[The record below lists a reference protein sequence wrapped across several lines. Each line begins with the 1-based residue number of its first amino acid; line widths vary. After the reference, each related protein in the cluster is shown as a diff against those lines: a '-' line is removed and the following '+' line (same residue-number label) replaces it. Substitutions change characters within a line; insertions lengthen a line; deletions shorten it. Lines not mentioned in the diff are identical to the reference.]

1 MSASNPEILAHRPNN
16 QNKANLIMTTRTL
29 THLYDNHDAAVAAV
43 HALEAAG
50 FSHDHVSVVANNA
63 DTRYRTGDAGA
74 HADDVGAAGTGA
86 TAGTIFGGGL
96 GLLAGIGS
104 LAIPGVG
111 PVVAAGWLVA
121 TLTGAGVGAVVG
133 GGAGGLVGSLTHAGV
148 SEEDAHVYAE
158 GVRRGGSLVT
168 VRADEARVAEAEAI
182 LNKGGPVDVGMRR
195 SEYRQA
201 GWQRFDAGQGEFRP
215 ASGTMT
221 GVGTRTGETTTG
233 TLVGVRSVDPASSI

>member
-1 MSASNPEILAHRPNN
+1 
-16 QNKANLIMTTRTL
+16 MTTRTL
-29 THLYDNHDAAVAAV
+29 TRLFDSHDDAVATV

-50 FSHDHVSVVANNA
+50 FGHEHVSVVANNA
-63 DTRYRTGDAGA
+63 DTRYNTAGTTHVDDA
-74 HADDVGAAGTGA
+74 GAAGTGA

-121 TLTGAGVGAVVG
+121 TLTGAGVGAAIG
-133 GGAGGLVGSLTHAGV
+133 GGAGGMVGALTHAGV

-168 VRADEARVAEAEAI
+168 VQAEEARIPEAERI
-182 LNKGGPVDVGMRR
+182 LNNRTYVDPTARR
-195 SEYRQA
+195 AEYTA
-201 GWQRFDAGQGEFRP
+201 SGWQRFDDAAPLP
-215 ASGTMT
+215 ASPA
-221 GVGTRTGETTTG
+221 TTT
-233 TLVGVRSVDPASSI
+233 VRPGV

>member
-1 MSASNPEILAHRPNN
+1 M
-16 QNKANLIMTTRTL
+16 ANRTL
-29 THLYDNHDAAVAAV
+29 TRLFDNHDDAVATV

-50 FSHDHVSVVANNA
+50 FGHDHVSIVANNA
-63 DTRYRTGDAGA
+63 DTRYNTGTDTTHVDDA
-74 HADDVGAAGTGA
+74 GAAGTGA

-133 GGAGGLVGSLTHAGV
+133 GGAGGLVGSLTNHGV
-148 SEEDAHVYAE
+148 SEDDAHVYAE

-168 VRADEARVAEAEAI
+168 VQADEARVIEAERI
-182 LNKGGPVDVGMRR
+182 LNSRTYVDPTARR
-195 SEYRQA
+195 AEYQQT
-201 GWQRFDAGQGEFRP
+201 GWQRFDDAAAP
-215 ASGTMT
+215 LSGTGTT
-221 GVGTRTGETTTG
+221 GVTGIDRTP
-233 TLVGVRSVDPASSI
+233 RSSI

>member
-1 MSASNPEILAHRPNN
+1 M
-16 QNKANLIMTTRTL
+16 RTL
-29 THLYDNHDAAVAAV
+29 TRLFDNHDDAVATV

-50 FSHDHVSVVANNA
+50 FGHDHVSVVANNA
-63 DTRYRTGDAGA
+63 DTRYQTTTGA
-74 HADDVGAAGTGA
+74 HADDVGATGTGA

-148 SEEDAHVYAE
+148 SEDDAHVYAE

-168 VRADEARVAEAEAI
+168 VQVDEARATEAEGI
-182 LNKGGPVDVGMRR
+182 LN
-195 SEYRQA
+195 S
-201 GWQRFDAGQGEFRP
+201 
-215 ASGTMT
+215 
-221 GVGTRTGETTTG
+221 RTY
-233 TLVGVRSVDPASSI
+233 VDPAARRAEYTQSGWERFDESAALPVREKPPVM

>member
-1 MSASNPEILAHRPNN
+1 
-16 QNKANLIMTTRTL
+16 MTTRTL
-29 THLYDNHDAAVAAV
+29 TRLFDNHDDAVATV

-50 FSHDHVSVVANNA
+50 FGHEHVSIVANNA
-63 DTRYRTGDAGA
+63 DTRYNTANGA
-74 HADDVGAAGTGA
+74 HADDAGAAGTGA

-121 TLTGAGVGAVVG
+121 TLTGAGVGAAIG
-133 GGAGGLVGSLTHAGV
+133 GGAGGMVGALTHSGV

-168 VRADEARVAEAEAI
+168 VQADEGRIPEAEKI
-182 LNKGGPVDVGMRR
+182 LNNRTFVDPTARR
-195 SEYRQA
+195 AEYTA
-201 GWQRFDAGQGEFRP
+201 SGWQRFDDKAP
-215 ASGTMT
+215 LT
-221 GVGTRTGETTTG
+221 GSTTG
-233 TLVGVRSVDPASSI
+233 TATTVRTGV

>member
-1 MSASNPEILAHRPNN
+1 
-16 QNKANLIMTTRTL
+16 MTTRTL
-29 THLYDNHDAAVAAV
+29 TRLFDNHDDAVASV

-50 FSHDHVSVVANNA
+50 FGHDHVSVVANNA
-63 DTRYRTGDAGA
+63 DTRYRTGE
-74 HADDVGAAGTGA
+74 HADDAGAAGTGA

-121 TLTGAGVGAVVG
+121 TLTGAGVGAALG
-133 GGAGGLVGSLTHAGV
+133 GGAGGMVGALTHSGV

-168 VRADEARVAEAEAI
+168 VQADEARIAEAEGI
-182 LNKGGPVDVGMRR
+182 LNNRVAVDPVARR
-195 SEYRQA
+195 AEYTA
-201 GWQRFDAGQGEFRP
+201 SGWQRFDEKAPVARP
-215 ASGTMT
+215 
-221 GVGTRTGETTTG
+221 E
-233 TLVGVRSVDPASSI
+233 L

>member
-1 MSASNPEILAHRPNN
+1 
-16 QNKANLIMTTRTL
+16 MTTRTL
-29 THLYDNHDAAVAAV
+29 TRLFDNHDDAVATV

-50 FSHDHVSVVANNA
+50 FGHENVSVVASNA
-63 DTRYRTGDAGA
+63 DTRYQTQNAA
-74 HADDVGAAGTGA
+74 HADDAGAAGTGA

-121 TLTGAGVGAVVG
+121 TLTGAGVGAAVG
-133 GGAGGLVGSLTHAGV
+133 GGAGGMVGALTHSGV

-168 VRADEARVAEAEAI
+168 LQAEEARIPEAERI
-182 LNKGGPVDVGMRR
+182 LNSRVSVDPAARR
-195 SEYRQA
+195 SEYTA
-201 GWQRFDAGQGEFRP
+201 SGWQRFDEKAP
-215 ASGTMT
+215 LP
-221 GVGTRTGETTTG
+221 VGTAGAATT
-233 TLVGVRSVDPASSI
+233 VRPGV

>member
-1 MSASNPEILAHRPNN
+1 
-16 QNKANLIMTTRTL
+16 MTTRTL
-29 THLYDNHDAAVAAV
+29 TRMFDNHDDAVATV

-50 FSHDHVSVVANNA
+50 FGHEHVSVVANNA
-63 DTRYRTGDAGA
+63 DTRYRDTNVT
-74 HADDVGAAGTGA
+74 HADDAGAAGTGA

-168 VRADEARVAEAEAI
+168 VQADELRIAEAERI
-182 LNKGGPVDVGMRR
+182 LNNRTYVDPAARR
-195 SEYRQA
+195 AEYTA
-201 GWQRFDAGQGEFRP
+201 SGWQRFDDKAPLP
-215 ASGTMT
+215 AA
-221 GVGTRTGETTTG
+221 TTTANP
-233 TLVGVRSVDPASSI
+233 TTTRPTI